1 MKKRMLKAAAF
12 LLVTGGLLTALY
24 PSIRNF
30 GNGFTQSKAIHD
42 YQEAVDAMTSADR
55 EKAWAQAA
63 AYNQKLKEQ
72 GQSWTLSKKEAGEYE
87 AQLSITGQG
96 IMGYIHMPRIDC
108 TLPICHGTE
117 ENVLRWAAGHIE
129 GSSLPVGGKGSHSV
143 ISGHRGLPSAR
154 LFTDLDQVEIG
165 DTFTIYV
172 LDKTLTYQVNE
183 IKTVLPKE
191 TESLKI
197 RPDEDLCT
205 IVTCTPYGINSHRLL
220 VTGRRIETPNQPVET
235 DPLKQWIY
243 RLTVM
248 AVLLLAAAFCTVLL
262 HRRKNKERNKSNE

>member
-1 MKKRMLKAAAF
+1 M
-12 LLVTGGLLTALY
+12 
-24 PSIRNF
+24 
-30 GNGFTQSKAIHD
+30 
-42 YQEAVDAMTSADR
+42 
-55 EKAWAQAA
+55 
-63 AYNQKLKEQ
+63 
-72 GQSWTLSKKEAGEYE
+72 
-87 AQLSITGQG
+87 
-96 IMGYIHMPRIDC
+96 
-108 TLPICHGTE
+108 
-117 ENVLRWAAGHIE
+117 
-129 GSSLPVGGKGSHSV
+129 
-143 ISGHRGLPSAR
+143 
-154 LFTDLDQVEIG
+154 
-165 DTFTIYV
+165 
-172 LDKTLTYQVNE
+172 NE

>member
-96 IMGYIHMPRIDC
+96 IMGYIHIPRIDC

-262 HRRKNKERNKSNE
+262 HRRKNKERNKSKE